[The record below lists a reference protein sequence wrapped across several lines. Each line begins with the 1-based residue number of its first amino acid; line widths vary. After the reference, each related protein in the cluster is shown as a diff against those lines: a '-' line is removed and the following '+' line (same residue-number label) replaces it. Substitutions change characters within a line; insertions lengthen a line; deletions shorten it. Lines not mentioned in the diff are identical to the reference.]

1 MGACSGS
8 HACLCSSP
16 NQTPAAKVVF
26 GKVRSEHIT
35 AVLTPPLDSLLHRE
49 QNPKLFLRSQSLA
62 LARHT
67 SSTSSRATL
76 PITHRVSAPQAW
88 CLFLNAKFG
97 HALVLSEEPVLCTE
111 GHGSFT
117 QSGVY
122 FSVRSHVASAYSSAH
137 PNTPGLCCIILLLL
151 LLLLEHLFPCKH
163 SCCSF
168 FMCLL
173 LASCHVTHSLLEQ
186 KVCVSRSLACFVLRR
201 SPSPEKGLG
210 PNRAPKIIDDRVNE
224 STSTFPIPFL
234 PSTFSEKH
242 IITLLVWKCV

>member
-1 MGACSGS
+1 MVTLIQMGLTTVGACSGS

-16 NQTPAAKVVF
+16 NQTPAAKVVL

-76 PITHRVSAPQAW
+76 PITHRVSAPRAC
-88 CLFLNAKFG
+88 CLFLNTRFG
-97 HALVLSEEPVLCTE
+97 HVLVLSEEPVLCTE

-122 FSVRSHVASAYSSAH
+122 FSVRSHVAFAYSSTH
-137 PNTPGLCCIILLLL
+137 LNTPGLCCIILLLL
-151 LLLLEHLFPCKH
+151 LLWLLLEHLFPCKH

-173 LASCHVTHSLLEQ
+173 LASCHVTHSLSEQ
-186 KVCVSRSLACFVLRR
+186 KVLCKQKPGLFCSSSQSWSRERPRTQQS
-201 SPSPEKGLG
+201 SK
-210 PNRAPKIIDDRVNE
+210 NN
-224 STSTFPIPFL
+224 
-234 PSTFSEKH
+234 
-242 IITLLVWKCV
+242 